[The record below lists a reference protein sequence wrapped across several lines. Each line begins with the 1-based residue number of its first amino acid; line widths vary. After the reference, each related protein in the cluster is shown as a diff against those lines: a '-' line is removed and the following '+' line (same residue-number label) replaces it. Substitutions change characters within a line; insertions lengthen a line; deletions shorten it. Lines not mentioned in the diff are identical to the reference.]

1 VRIDQCYRVLGLSP
15 GADLEEVK
23 KAFRAQAFKVH
34 PDLNPDDPLTSRR
47 FQLVNQAYV
56 ILKGHLE
63 NAGPVRQ
70 GKSAPK
76 APPPS
81 PGKVQTRGKPAGEP
95 GRTSRSERGQQKQKG
110 PSKAEDILKDI
121 LKDPFA
127 KQVFED
133 IYSQIRKTVPK
144 GKPKN
149 ETPPEKTAPP
159 PETAP
164 PAPQKKLRFQW
175 GDKEMAVDLTQGFWH
190 AAKSWMGKQLDEEQT
205 VYLAGAAI
213 LPGAKVRLQIR
224 QGLSGEPV
232 HIDVTVPVG
241 YMPGS
246 PIRLKGLGR
255 KVGGWRGDLYVRL
268 LSK

>member
-1 VRIDQCYRVLGLSP
+1 MRIDQCYRVLGLSP

-56 ILKGHLE
+56 RLKAHLE
-63 NAGPVRQ
+63 NAEPVRTE
-70 GKSAPK
+70 KPAPK
-76 APPPS
+76 TPPTS
-81 PGKVQTRGKPAGEP
+81 PDEAQTRGKPTRKP
-95 GRTSRSERGQQKQKG
+95 GRTSRSERDKQKG
-110 PSKAEDILKDI
+110 PSKTEDIIKDI

-133 IYSQIRKTVPK
+133 IYNQIRNTVPK
-144 GKPKN
+144 GKPKT
-149 ETPPEKTAPP
+149 ETPPEETTPHPEAAPP
-159 PETAP
+159 A

-175 GDKEMAVDLTQGFWH
+175 GDKEMAVDLTQGIWH
-190 AAKSWMGKQLDEEQT
+190 AAKSWLGKQLDEEQT

-213 LPGAKVRLQIR
+213 LPGAKVRLQVR

-232 HIDVTVPVG
+232 HIDVTVPIG

-255 KVGGWRGDLYVRL
+255 KIGGWRGDLYVRL
-268 LSK
+268 LSS